1 MKTIAQWWELYE
13 QTCLANWPPQ
23 NPTERGDMRCV
34 FYSGFYAGLTA
45 VLQSSRE
52 CLDDHELGVA
62 MVESLRQECRRY
74 LQAVSD
80 GKE

>member
-13 QTCLANWPPQ
+13 QTCLVHWRPSPD
-23 NPTERGDMRCV
+23 ERGDMRCV

-45 VLQSSRE
+45 VLQCSHE